1 MDIGL
6 MAIGLVLIVMAVD
19 DYFQY
24 RETKET
30 RRLGWAMISLFL
42 GVLNIYANWYQDKS
56 MKKVQ
61 AKFMAED
68 GTEICQWDFTLDS
81 FINAKQQDREWIWDE
96 LLSQFT
102 AYLDQVNQNTMKE
115 TEKNQACKVDNKWFF
130 AYNRGLDSR

>member
-1 MDIGL
+1 
-6 MAIGLVLIVMAVD
+6 
-19 DYFQY
+19 
-24 RETKET
+24 
-30 RRLGWAMISLFL
+30 
-42 GVLNIYANWYQDKS
+42 

-102 AYLDQVNQNTMKE
+102 AYLDQVNQNTMEE
-115 TEKNQACKVDNKWFF
+115 TEKN
-130 AYNRGLDSR
+130 